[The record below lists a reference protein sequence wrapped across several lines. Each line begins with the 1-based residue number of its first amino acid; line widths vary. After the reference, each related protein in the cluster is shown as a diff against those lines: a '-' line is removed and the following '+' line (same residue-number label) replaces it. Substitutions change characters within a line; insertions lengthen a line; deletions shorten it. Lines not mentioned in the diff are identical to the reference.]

1 MNLAKDHSGF
11 FNFHPLKGTFRKRTK
26 MGTKIY
32 TMHYRQQKTRL
43 PSDKKHSRGK
53 EGDSCCLKTEKE
65 LGRPH
70 RMLFV

>member
-1 MNLAKDHSGF
+1 
-11 FNFHPLKGTFRKRTK
+11 

-53 EGDSCCLKTEKE
+53 EGDSYCLKTEKE
-65 LGRPH
+65 LGKPH